1 MVSYVETD
9 VSELPLVSLVSLL
22 SLLSTP
28 PLHDNFTVM
37 SLSPRVMRWYA
48 LVYVNVHVEQSP

>member
-9 VSELPLVSLVSLL
+9 VSELPLV